1 LGLISPPLG
10 GVILIISSTN
20 GESYWRLMR
29 AVLPFFIIEII
40 VILVL
45 AYLPELTL
53 ALPSALGM
61 L

>member
-1 LGLISPPLG
+1 
-10 GVILIISSTN
+10 
-20 GESYWRLMR
+20 MR

-53 ALPSALGM
+53 ALPRALGM